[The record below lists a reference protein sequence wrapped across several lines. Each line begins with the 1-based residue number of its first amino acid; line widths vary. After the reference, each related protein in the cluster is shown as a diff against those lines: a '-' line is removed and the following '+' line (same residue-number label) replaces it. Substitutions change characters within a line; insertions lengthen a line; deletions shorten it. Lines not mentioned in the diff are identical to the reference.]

1 MEVESTKKW
10 GIRRGAAYASG
21 RHGGGCVSKHQDISS
36 RAVIRIA
43 IANFEVA
50 PTPAPG
56 YKETD
61 GKMKTS
67 LATIKPIQSNLGDRV
82 TFFDNLRYLFVFGVV
97 LQHATMAYIYSSW
110 WPVADEP
117 SIFVCVLTGFFDG
130 FLMPSLFFISGYF
143 AIPSIRKKTTSQFI
157 KGKLRR
163 LGIPWLVCTLFIGPI
178 VPLVY
183 HYTRNGLILSSSYWR
198 TWLAVMNNAID
209 FDVGILPPMRL
220 VLQNNLFYQRYMW
233 FVGLLIAFFL
243 IFSFIYSFKKSWF
256 ESMDHSLKAV
266 PPSILSTMKMML
278 SIGIITFL
286 GSTLLIGTMFA
297 LSPGVSNPES
307 WFTLGNIVQF
317 RVSRIFLH
325 IAYFVLGVLTF
336 KWKWIERGKF
346 PGHSKTWF
354 IAFGLVLVAYYFS
367 YFLMMSAGTA
377 KMEKLFGLLFWIC
390 LNFFTITA
398 LGLSVSLGVRY
409 LNRQTPLN
417 KILATNSYNL
427 YLSHYIFVIGFQL
440 LLFTLPEIPVL
451 LKFGLVS
458 IPSICCG
465 CIVSQYLIKPYP
477 QITIALVAVMF
488 ISMVL
493 LIHP

>member
-1 MEVESTKKW
+1 M
-10 GIRRGAAYASG
+10 IRT
-21 RHGGGCVSKHQDISS
+21 
-36 RAVIRIA
+36 A
-43 IANFEVA
+43 IANSEVT
-50 PTPAPG
+50 PTPTPG
-56 YKETD
+56 NREAD

-67 LATIKPIQSNLGDRV
+67 IATIKPVQSNLGDRV
-82 TFFDNLRYLFVFGVV
+82 TFFDNLRYLFVIGVV
-97 LQHATMAYIYSSW
+97 LQHASMAYINFSW

-117 SIFVCVLTGFFDG
+117 SIFVGTVTGFFDG

-143 AIPSIRKKTTSQFI
+143 AIPSIRKKTISQFI

-198 TWLAVMNNAID
+198 TWLAVMNNAIG
-209 FDVGILPPMRL
+209 FDVGILPPMRQ
-220 VLQNNLFYQRYMW
+220 VMQNNLFYQRYMW

-243 IFSFIYSFKKSWF
+243 MFSFIYSFKKSWF
-256 ESMDHSLKAV
+256 ESTDPALKAV
-266 PPSILSTMKMML
+266 TPSVLSTVKMML

-297 LSPGVSNPES
+297 FSPGVSNPES

-325 IAYFVLGVLTF
+325 VAYFVLGVLTF

-346 PGHSKTWF
+346 PGHNKTWF
-354 IAFGLVLVAYYFS
+354 IAFAFVFVAYYYS
-367 YFLMMSAGTA
+367 YFLMLSAGTDE
-377 KMEKLFGLLFWIC
+377 MEKLFGLLYWFC
-390 LNFFTITA
+390 LNYFTIIA

-409 LNRQTPLN
+409 WNRQTSFS

-440 LLFTLPEIPVL
+440 LLFILPGIPVL

-458 IPSICCG
+458 ILSICCG

-477 QITIALVAVMF
+477 QITIALVTVLF

-493 LIHP
+493 LIH